1 LTAVNVGLF
10 GQSPFKNLI
19 CLGLVNAA
27 DGKKLSKKLK
37 NYTDPNELMDMYSA
51 DSLRMLFLGSPLL
64 NGENFELKDR
74 EVSDMNRKLAMIWNM
89 YDFFTMYAEVDG
101 WEWDGDVTDP
111 SSNLSS
117 VLDTWII
124 SRLHELQ
131 KEVDENM
138 QKYDLPS
145 ALKPVMPF
153 IDDASNWF
161 VRRSRKRFWKSD
173 NDNDKNDAYKTLHFV
188 LVRLAVILAPFT
200 PFLAEELYQ
209 KLTGGESVHLL
220 DWPESGHI
228 NELTIK
234 NMATVRELITE
245 GLAQRAQAGIKVRQ
259 PLLSADLVIDTEIPK
274 NELEEYKTILLEEL
288 NIKKVSIK
296 KGNQNSIKLNTKIT
310 KDLKLE
316 GLSRDV
322 IRQVQE
328 ARKKAGLEISDRI
341 FVALKTTDK
350 ELAEAIKIYENE
362 ICSEALAQYKK
373 ELNPD
378 YEIEVQLNNKSLTI
392 GLKKR

>member
-1 LTAVNVGLF
+1 
-10 GQSPFKNLI
+10 
-19 CLGLVNAA
+19 
-27 DGKKLSKKLK
+27 
-37 NYTDPNELMDMYSA
+37 
-51 DSLRMLFLGSPLL
+51 
-64 NGENFELKDR
+64 
-74 EVSDMNRKLAMIWNM
+74 
-89 YDFFTMYAEVDG
+89 MYAEVDG